1 MQGEVDAMGELIQ
14 RIKVL
19 RDLHAR
25 MEQHIKYLER
35 YPDCWAEL
43 KTAKKEKL
51 NLKQEINKLE
61 RATAV
66 KA

>member
-1 MQGEVDAMGELIQ
+1 MERLT
-14 RIKVL
+14 KL
-19 RDLHAR
+19 KDLHAR

-35 YPDCWAEL
+35 YPDAWAEL

-61 RATAV
+61 RSTTV

>member
-1 MQGEVDAMGELIQ
+1 MQGEVDAMGELMQ

-25 MEQHIKYLER
+25 MEQHIKMLER

-61 RATAV
+61 RSTAV

>member
-1 MQGEVDAMGELIQ
+1 MEHMKERLQ
-14 RIKVL
+14 VL
-19 RDLHAR
+19 KDLHAR
-25 MEQHIKYLER
+25 MDQHIKLLER

-51 NLKQEINKLE
+51 NLKQEITKLE
-61 RATAV
+61 RSMVV

>member
-1 MQGEVDAMGELIQ
+1 MGHIMERLT
-14 RIKVL
+14 KL
-19 RDLHAR
+19 KDLHAR

-35 YPDCWAEL
+35 YPDAWAEL

-61 RATAV
+61 RSTTV

>member
-1 MQGEVDAMGELIQ
+1 MGELIQ

-25 MEQHIKYLER
+25 MDQHIKLLER

-43 KTAKKEKL
+43 KTAKKEKR
-51 NLKQEINKLE
+51 NLKQEITKLE
-61 RATAV
+61 RSMAV

>member
-25 MEQHIKYLER
+25 MDQHIKLLER

-51 NLKQEINKLE
+51 NLKQEITKLE
-61 RATAV
+61 RSMAV

>member
-1 MQGEVDAMGELIQ
+1 MEQMVERLQ
-14 RIKVL
+14 VL
-19 RDLHAR
+19 KDLHAR
-25 MEQHIKYLER
+25 MDQHIKLLER

-51 NLKQEINKLE
+51 NLKQEISKLE
-61 RATAV
+61 RSMAV

>member
-1 MQGEVDAMGELIQ
+1 MGELMQ

-25 MEQHIKYLER
+25 MEQHIKMLER

>member
-1 MQGEVDAMGELIQ
+1 MGELLQ

-25 MEQHIKYLER
+25 MDQHIKLLER

-51 NLKQEINKLE
+51 NLKQEITKLE
-61 RATAV
+61 RSMAV
-66 KA
+66 KV

>member
-1 MQGEVDAMGELIQ
+1 MGELIQ

-25 MEQHIKYLER
+25 MDQHIKLLER

-51 NLKQEINKLE
+51 NLKQEITKLE
-61 RATAV
+61 RSMAV

>member
-1 MQGEVDAMGELIQ
+1 MGHIMERLT
-14 RIKVL
+14 KL
-19 RDLHAR
+19 KDLHAR

-35 YPDCWAEL
+35 YPDAWAEL

-61 RATAV
+61 RSTMV
-66 KA
+66 KV

>member
-1 MQGEVDAMGELIQ
+1 MGELIQ

-19 RDLHAR
+19 RDLHTR
-25 MEQHIKYLER
+25 MEQHIKMLER

-61 RATAV
+61 RSTTV